1 MTFTVKSKNTMA
13 QIFEEYVHSGKLHLL
28 KDERQ
33 KQQILSVNND
43 LKAPDTPLG
52 HGDSFFSVAMAL
64 SAIYETSVY
73 KIQMLG
79 NVMDWMNSIEAG
91 EVEEKATSIGTG
103 MPDLTLKWDERP
115 ERPKEPINPDCE
127 ETVCRPEFWVPENK
141 LCLYCLYRG

>member
-1 MTFTVKSKNTMA
+1 M
-13 QIFEEYVHSGKLHLL
+13 
-28 KDERQ
+28 
-33 KQQILSVNND
+33 
-43 LKAPDTPLG
+43 KAPDTPLG